1 MRRTTLVACLALFLS
16 PTLLALDIMPP
27 AKAAQFKALLP
38 IVWDEETSTILR
50 NPETLWYDAESIVPS
65 YQDSQGDPEG
75 NRPNTIESILIDL
88 AVPGGHASLFGGKG
102 KFNFPFHSGG
112 ADLSDNLVKINFWSV
127 PRGQNQAQLPVVYWK
142 MNFSRW
148 RWIFPAG
155 TVIGEVLLLKFPD
168 GDLRVFEIR
177 TRKRETN
184 GWRNNVFRPFRTA
197 ATLADAIKLARPQW
211 SQSTSL
217 SKLVQHLLNDNSL
230 TPRTLQSKH
239 FAKAFETVNGY
250 LDVLPDFG
258 DPQLVKDLLKDTPY
272 LSVGSIPWKSNGR
285 QITYAASTAS
295 AYSIVPR
302 AYDGG
307 MLPVDD
313 VSCRRCH
320 KEGGRQIGDFYEDLI
335 AYGELWGEDETFSW
349 HPFETKMFVKADGTV
364 ANFNNDN
371 RRLRQDLV
379 SAGLI
384 VNYQPASHPA
394 SIYKELPREW
404 QYHPMRKQ
412 SK

>member
-1 MRRTTLVACLALFLS
+1 MRRLAPCVCLALCL
-16 PTLLALDIMPP
+16 TARALVALDLMPP
-27 AKAAQFKALLP
+27 AKAAQYKALLP
-38 IVWDEETSTILR
+38 TVWDEETSTILR
-50 NPETLWYDAESIVPS
+50 SPETLWYDAESIVPS

-75 NRPNTIESILIDL
+75 NRPNTIEPILIDL
-88 AVPGGHASLFGGKG
+88 AVPGGHANLFGEKG
-102 KFNFPFHSGG
+102 KFNFPFKSGG

-127 PRGQNQAQLPVVYWK
+127 PRGANQSPLPVVYWK
-142 MNFSRW
+142 LNFSRW
-148 RWIFPAG
+148 RWMFPAG

-177 TRKRETN
+177 TRKRETS
-184 GWRNNVFRPFRTA
+184 GWRNAVFRPFLTA
-197 ATLADAIKLARPQW
+197 TTLADAIKWARPQW
-211 SQSTSL
+211 SQS
-217 SKLVQHLLNDNSL
+217 SKLSALVAHLLDDRSL
-230 TPRTLQSKH
+230 TPRTLQSAH
-239 FAKAFETVNGY
+239 FGKAFETVSGY

-272 LSVGSIPWKSNGR
+272 LSVGSVPWKSNGT
-285 QITYAASTAS
+285 QTTYAASTAAS
-295 AYSIVPR
+295 YSIVPR

-320 KEGGRQIGDFYEDLI
+320 KDGGRQIGDFYDELV
-335 AYGELWGEDETFSW
+335 AYGELWGEDEIFSW
-349 HPFETKMFVKADGTV
+349 HPFDTKSFVNNDGTV

-384 VNYQPASHPA
+384 VNYQPGTHPS
-394 SIYKELPREW
+394 SIYNELPRDW
-404 QYHPMRKQ
+404 QYHPIAKRR
-412 SK
+412 